1 MGLPPGLFPGDLWA
15 LSGDFSQLQTPSS
28 ENRIHSSIL
37 GPALDAEPSVDAQ
50 DLDRALSPKRSSV
63 QAPELFN
70 PLVHHPSKPLS
81 SDSSATSWIDNSYT
95 SVHDSTPRSLPP
107 SKDYELIVP
116 ELESCQL
123 CPYRG
128 SAHGIAY
135 VVIPLLFGDTEQL
148 MALTGDISRQAT
160 MTDHLVL
167 SFHASDRVSSA
178 ASRYSETKEA
188 EHATGSNP
196 VRRCPRNPFNA
207 AAAGR
212 SGIGQTLSRVTEPVS
227 QKLGVSTNV
236 TARHS
241 LRTSRDWRTTSTRI
255 TGQERSTSIR

>member
-128 SAHGIAY
+128 SAHGIAGHFKTSHHDRSSCA
-135 VVIPLLFGDTEQL
+135 VFSCIRQSELGCKQVFRDER
-148 MALTGDISRQAT
+148 SR
-160 MTDHLVL
+160 
-167 SFHASDRVSSA
+167 
-178 ASRYSETKEA
+178 
-188 EHATGSNP
+188 
-196 VRRCPRNPFNA
+196 
-207 AAAGR
+207 
-212 SGIGQTLSRVTEPVS
+212 
-227 QKLGVSTNV
+227 
-236 TARHS
+236 ARHRQQS
-241 LRTSRDWRTTSTRI
+241 CKALSPQSFQCCCGGKVRHWANFVKGHRACVSKAGGLYKCHCKAQFADFKGLEDHFNENHRARKVDLHQVARNWQDDW
-255 TGQERSTSIR
+255 TGF